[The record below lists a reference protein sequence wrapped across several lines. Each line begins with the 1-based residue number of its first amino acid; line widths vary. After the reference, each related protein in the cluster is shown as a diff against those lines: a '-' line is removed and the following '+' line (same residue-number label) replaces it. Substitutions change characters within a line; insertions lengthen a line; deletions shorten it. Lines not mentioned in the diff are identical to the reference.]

1 MSNVGPQLV
10 RQVVRAALWLGLATV
25 RSSCARKAAL
35 PSRVAGRR
43 ISRRSRP
50 GCPSVGGPLTV
61 TFSPRIEC
69 AVLALHR
76 RCEKEVQ
83 RERPAVHRPFKA
95 RWPVRPSATSGQSV
109 RLATVHVRSP
119 LEPRALPMQRL
130 CTPANRQSLSSESQG
145 LRCRPVWLP
154 SANARS
160 SLPRLAVAQ
169 PVDRADVLKRAAHA
183 LARRSSPTLGATN

>member
-1 MSNVGPQLV
+1 MYALPCGRGRQLW
-10 RQVVRAALWLGLATV
+10 APPALV
-25 RSSCARKAAL
+25 SAAL

-43 ISRRSRP
+43 ISRHSRP

-76 RCEKEVQ
+76 GCAKEGQ
-83 RERPAVHRPFKA
+83 HRHRAVHRPVQA
-95 RWPVRPSATSGQSV
+95 RRAVRPSAASGPPVALERVQARPSACSSAAAKATPC
-109 RLATVHVRSP
+109 LA
-119 LEPRALPMQRL
+119 Q
-130 CTPANRQSLSSESQG
+130 LSSPQSALRRG
-145 LRCRPVWLP
+145 LVWLP

-160 SLPRLAVAQ
+160 TLPRLAVAQ

-183 LARRSSPTLGATN
+183 LARRSSPTLDP